1 MREREGE
8 RECVCVFVHVPVCG
22 VYVCVSMCA
31 CSYVGMCS
39 RFGGCWSRPPGE
51 EGVCVCVRTVV
62 VCVCGCLVSHVS
74 CVVQQYQVNSGVR
87 VRV

>member
-1 MREREGE
+1 M
-8 RECVCVFVHVPVCG
+8 
-22 VYVCVSMCA
+22 
-31 CSYVGMCS
+31 
-39 RFGGCWSRPPGE
+39 
-51 EGVCVCVRTVV
+51 CVRTVV